1 MVKPD
6 IVFFGEGL
14 PSEFFAK
21 RELVRDADLIIV
33 MGTSL
38 AVAPFSMLPDMVRND
53 SIPRVLFNREKV
65 GSFGSS
71 ENDCIILDDCDSGV
85 RKLAA

>member
-1 MVKPD
+1 MKPD

-14 PSEFFAK
+14 PSKFFAK
-21 RELVRDADLIIV
+21 RELIKDADLLIV

-38 AVAPFSMLPDMVRND
+38 AVAPFSMLPDMVRD
-53 SIPRVLFNREKV
+53 SSVPRVLFNREKV

-71 ENDCIILDDCDSGV
+71 ENDCIVLDDCDSGV

>member
-1 MVKPD
+1 M
-6 IVFFGEGL
+6 
-14 PSEFFAK
+14 
-21 RELVRDADLIIV
+21 RDADLIIV